1 VALPDDSKHV
11 LNAFRLGWHLAEVRG
26 RNRPNGPTGTAETL
40 PDGDHHAL
48 PLRIERTATERR
60 IEAQG
65 VLAALAMNLGVDD
78 DGQGGSYGDRIDQS
92 AQQLAKTRAQKN
104 PTAAPGPQWT
114 AIAELLWDLD
124 AHIQDELTAISELQA
139 CGYQLGRGLAETYW
153 ALDPAQTTGPQGWT
167 FLLGEPRCKELSRL
181 VGRLSAYMSTYTAPA
196 VAGSIE
202 IWKHFANDNQP
213 DKSRAQEA
221 LRNQTRRWYELI
233 VLGQDS
239 TTLIKPYDAIRNY
252 RTLGQA
258 IRQFWPQVAIT
269 VLGLGFLAAFL
280 ILLTVGGANG
290 LAKTL
295 SGISAAAG
303 LALGGITGALKNSAQ
318 ALLTRLK
325 QDTYTELVT
334 RSVTIAPPSMSK
346 PDIRKAMDQR
356 QLTPTTQ
363 L

>member
-1 VALPDDSKHV
+1 MAPPYDSKQV
-11 LNAFRLGWHLAEVRG
+11 LNAFRLGWHVAEVRG
-26 RNRPNGPTGTAETL
+26 RNRPNGPKGTAEKL

-65 VLAALAMNLGVDD
+65 VLAALAMDLGVDD
-78 DGQGGSYGDRIDQS
+78 DGQGGSYGDRIDQH
-92 AQQLAKTRAQKN
+92 ARQLAKIRAQKN
-104 PTAAPGPQWT
+104 PPVEPSPQWT
-114 AIAELLWDLD
+114 TVAELLWDLD
-124 AHIQDELTAISELQA
+124 AHVQDGLTAVSELQA

-153 ALDPAQTTGPQGWT
+153 ALDPTQNTGPRGWT
-167 FLLGEPRCKELSRL
+167 FLLGEPRCTELSRL
-181 VGRLSAYMSTYTAPA
+181 VGRLSAYMNTYTAPA

-202 IWKHFANDNQP
+202 VWKNFANNDQP
-213 DKSRAQEA
+213 DRSQAQEA

-258 IRQFWPQVAIT
+258 LRQFWPQIATTI
-269 VLGLGFLAAFL
+269 LGLGFLAAFL
-280 ILLTVGGANG
+280 ILLTVGGAND
-290 LAKTL
+290 LVKTL
-295 SGISAAAG
+295 SGITAAAG
-303 LALGGITGALKNSAQ
+303 LALGAITGALKNSAQ

-334 RSVTIAPPSMSK
+334 RSVTIAPPAMSK
-346 PDIRKAMDQR
+346 LDLRRAMDQR
-356 QLTPTTQ
+356 RLTPTTQ

>member
-1 VALPDDSKHV
+1 M
-11 LNAFRLGWHLAEVRG
+11 AEVRG
-26 RNRPNGPTGTAETL
+26 RNRPNGPQGAAEIL
-40 PDGDHHAL
+40 PGGDRRAL

-65 VLAALAMNLGVDD
+65 VLAALTRDFSVDE
-78 DGQGGSYGDRIDQS
+78 DGDGGSYGQRLDEQ
-92 AQQLAKTRAQKN
+92 AFLLAKSRAQHN
-104 PTAAPGPQWT
+104 PPAEPCPQWI
-114 AIAELLWDLD
+114 ALAELLWDLD
-124 AHIQDELTAISELQA
+124 AHIQDELTAMSEIQA

-153 ALDPAQTTGPQGWT
+153 ALDPTQATGARGWT

-181 VGRLSAYMSTYTAPA
+181 VGRLSAYMNTYTAPA

-202 IWKHFANDNQP
+202 IWKNFANSDEP
-213 DKSRAQEA
+213 DKTSAQEA
-221 LRNQTRRWYELI
+221 LRNQIRRWYELI

-239 TTLIKPYDAIRNY
+239 TTMIRPYDAIRSF
-252 RTLGQA
+252 RPLGRA
-258 IRQFWPQVAIT
+258 IRQFWPQVAAAI
-269 VLGLGFLAAFL
+269 LGLGFLAAFL
-280 ILLTVGGANG
+280 ILLTGGGND

-295 SGISAAAG
+295 SALLATAG
-303 LALGGITGALKNSAQ
+303 LSLGGITGVLKNSAQ

-346 PDIRKAMDQR
+346 PEIRKAMSQR